1 MSTSEGITRPASPD
15 KSAPSPLIGR
25 LENLMQRSLERKKFA
40 AASEKAQ
47 RPTVGRTAHKVGEV
61 SDQSIAAQLPTSN
74 ASEYHQWDDKQ
85 NFFIPTLH
93 SSATRDNRSF
103 MDVAIFR
110 LSKQKQRA
118 GEVIRYKRSDGHL
131 EVSSGAFGMAT
142 VWDYDIVLMMVS
154 HLTRAMDRYRDGA
167 GDKPGR
173 TFRPHASE
181 ILRFIRRANGSRQA
195 QEIEAAL
202 DRLQT
207 TRIKDFRMEAD
218 VSETEAEGLI
228 NRYRV
233 LSRTKTKK
241 IDFVEIVA
249 PEWIYREIVSGE
261 SPSIMTVH
269 PDYFLITKGIG
280 RFVYRLARLRAG
292 NGVAKWSFEKIY
304 EHSGSSGGAK
314 RFFQHLRDIIKS
326 DCLPEYTLKEEKGR
340 NRNPL
345 LVMSKRSPPLP

>member
-15 KSAPSPLIGR
+15 KSARSPLIGR
-25 LENLMQRSLERKKFA
+25 LENLMQRSLERNNIA
-40 AASEKAQ
+40 ATSGKAQ
-47 RPTVGRTAHKVGEV
+47 KPTVGRTGHKVGEV
-61 SDQSIAAQLPTSN
+61 SDRSVAAQLTTSI
-74 ASEYHQWDDKQ
+74 ATEHHQWDDQQ
-85 NFFIPTLH
+85 NFFIPALH
-93 SSATRDNRSF
+93 SSATRDSRSI

-167 GDKPGR
+167 GEKPGK

-181 ILRFIRRANGSRQA
+181 ILRFIRRADGRRQA

-202 DRLQT
+202 DRLLT
-207 TRIKDFRMEAD
+207 TRIKAVR
-218 VSETEAEGLI
+218 TNEAEGLI
-228 NRYRV
+228 SRYHV

-241 IDFVEIVA
+241 IDLVEIEA

-292 NGVAKWSFEKIY
+292 NGEATWSFEKIY
-304 EHSGSSGGAK
+304 EHSGSSGGAR

-326 DCLPEYTLKEEKGR
+326 DCLPEYTLTEKTGR

-345 LVMSKRSPPLP
+345 LVMSKRSPPLL